1 MTNIYRQLLDLLPQ
15 SPLLVGFIAAV
26 HADGTAT
33 ITMPGGGQMRVRG
46 AGTVGTQVFVKD
58 GVIESEAPDLPF
70 AVIEV

>member
-15 SPLLVGFIAAV
+15 SPLLVGTVAAV
-26 HADGTAT
+26 HGNGTTT
-33 ITMPGGGQMRVRG
+33 ITMPGGSQIRVRG
-46 AGTVGTQVFVKD
+46 VGVVATQVFVKD